1 MTTTTIN
8 ETDLRR
14 RDLPREFSGRPML
27 EMRMD
32 GDKPKTLTGYGAVFY
47 RENEPG
53 TEYWLWSDLVERI
66 MPGAFDRALRED
78 DVRAFFNHAPDT
90 ILGRRALKPED
101 TLRLSVDNVGL
112 RYEIDFDSADPD
124 HQRIFPKVA
133 SRKVDGSSFMFV
145 PTNEVYRTITDE
157 NDQRID
163 IIEVVEVR
171 LWEVGP
177 VVFPAYEG
185 TTSETRR
192 RMSADLTTRE
202 REARDRR
209 AAAGVSIDERRA
221 RLRLRTQ
228 VDDFCRRQS
237 LTPQ

>member
-1 MTTTTIN
+1 MTTAPIN
-8 ETDLRR
+8 ESELRR

-27 EMRMD
+27 EMRME
-32 GDKPKTLTGYGAVFY
+32 GDKPRMLSGYGAVFY

-53 TEYWLWSDLVERI
+53 TEYWLWTDLVERI

-112 RYEIDFDSADPD
+112 RYEIDFDAADPD
-124 HQRIFPKVA
+124 HQRIFPKVHT
-133 SRKVDGSSFMFV
+133 RKVDGSSFMFV
-145 PTNEVYRTITDE
+145 PTNEVWRKITDA
-157 NDQRID
+157 NDNTID
-163 IIEVVEVR
+163 VIEVVEVR

-185 TTSETRR
+185 ATSETRR
-192 RMSADLTTRE
+192 RMHRDHTSRE

-209 AAAGVSIDERRA
+209 LAAAGSSTEARD
-221 RLRLRTQ
+221 RLRHRVQ
-228 VDDFCRRQS
+228 VQDFCRQNGFI
-237 LTPQ
+237 